1 MMRFLLALM
10 LLASTFPSV
19 ARQKPLSPP
28 LLGQLTQGVEKE
40 PMVQAAAEQLNWFES
55 NRYGVAYGDELDF
68 RLGQTTN
75 DRKEYGFRFRPTN
88 PFYFAAGRQMGQ
100 VLEQK
105 AQLMYREA
113 VEQAIYERAL
123 ELFEIWES
131 SATLQHI
138 REATAWRAQWIAS
151 MSALVATGDFDPE
164 QLLDLEIEKIDL
176 SVDAAEAEDN
186 LEIDLLQLE
195 AQTGTPLSE
204 KTPEITSLLLS
215 FRFDSLLVE
224 NLIKVVG
231 NADSVGAPMSLEIEK
246 GQLAVDE
253 SRARVLLE
261 KTDWDVG
268 FVQPEWDDQGGDNFG
283 IRIGLGIPIFRGNRL
298 QRQNRQLELIGDKWE
313 QVKALSEW
321 EQEITKA
328 NSQVLQWANRLLS
341 LNELSLQ
348 LSQRRQGMASLEGDK
363 ARETL
368 LKWTKA
374 NEKLSKRK
382 IEVQFLLLYSYL
394 DYLKLTGQLNLT
406 TASTHFEI
414 IW

>member
-1 MMRFLLALM
+1 MRRFLLALA
-10 LLASTFPSV
+10 LLASTLQSV
-19 ARQKPLSPP
+19 ARQQPLSPP
-28 LLGQLTQGVEKE
+28 LLEQLTLGVEKE

-55 NRYGVAYGDELDF
+55 NRYGASYGDELDL
-68 RLGQTTN
+68 RLAQTTS
-75 DRKEYGFRFRPTN
+75 DRKELGFRFRPTN
-88 PFYFAAGRQMGQ
+88 PFYFAAGRQIGQ

-123 ELFEIWES
+123 ELLEIWES
-131 SATLQHI
+131 SASLQHI
-138 REATAWRAQWIAS
+138 REATAWRAQWISS

-176 SVDAAEAEDN
+176 SVDATEEEDN

-195 AQTGTPLSE
+195 SKTGSPLSE
-204 KTPEITSLLLS
+204 RTSEITSLLLS

-231 NADSVGAPMSLEIEK
+231 GTDSINASMPLEIEK
-246 GQLAVDE
+246 TQLAVDE

-261 KTDWDVG
+261 KTDWDIG
-268 FVQPEWDDQGGDNFG
+268 FIQPEWDDREGDNFG

-298 QRQNRQLELIGDKWE
+298 QRQNRQLDLIGDKWE

-321 EQEITKA
+321 DQEITKA
-328 NSQVLQWANRLLS
+328 NHQVLQWTNRLLS
-341 LNELSLQ
+341 LNELSHQ
-348 LSQRRQGMASLEGDK
+348 LCERRQGMASLEGDK

-374 NEKLSKRK
+374 NEKLNKRK